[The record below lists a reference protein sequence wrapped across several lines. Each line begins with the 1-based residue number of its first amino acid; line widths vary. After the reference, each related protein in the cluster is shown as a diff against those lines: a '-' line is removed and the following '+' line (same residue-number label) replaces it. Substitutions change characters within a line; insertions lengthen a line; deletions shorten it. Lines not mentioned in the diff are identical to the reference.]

1 MEKQLNL
8 SQIFL
13 HHISFLEK
21 EGRFATARNYRKT
34 LNSIQTFMEGEEI
47 PLNQINAR
55 WVNAYNSYLYSRKA
69 SRNSVSF
76 YNRVLR
82 AHYNKVIGTVKNDP
96 FKGAFT
102 GVSPTRK
109 RALPP
114 SVIKRIAD
122 LELDGEMALSRDLF
136 LFSFY
141 ARGMCYVDMAKLR
154 RPSLCGDYLS
164 YRRSKTGQELSL
176 QLEPCMMEIIDRWSG
191 QAYGDYVFPILHSDI
206 PRDAF
211 REYSYR
217 IARHNLML
225 KEIGRLAH
233 APFPLNSYA
242 ARHSWATIANRLDV
256 PVAVISSGM
265 GHTSERTTRI
275 YLSQLENSVLD
286 RANKK
291 VIRAVLK

>member
-1 MEKQLNL
+1 MY
-8 SQIFL
+8 
-13 HHISFLEK
+13 HISSLEK
-21 EGRFATARNYRKT
+21 EGRYATARNYRKT
-34 LNSIQTFMEGEEI
+34 LCSIQTYLDGRDIEI
-47 PLNQINAR
+47 SRINSH
-55 WVNAYNSYLYSRKA
+55 WVSAYNSYLYGRKA

-82 AHYNKVIGTVKNDP
+82 AIYNKTLISSDKDP
-96 FKGAFT
+96 FKGAYT

-109 RALPP
+109 RALSP
-114 SVIKRIAD
+114 SVIKRISK

-141 ARGMCYVDMAKLR
+141 ARGMCFVDIAKLR
-154 RPSLCGDYLS
+154 LSNICGGNIY
-164 YRRSKTGQELSL
+164 YRRSKTGQDIYLHI
-176 QLEPCMMEIIDRWSG
+176 EPCMKEIIDRWAHL
-191 QAYGDYVFPILHSDI
+191 AYGDYVFPILHSNNPQDS
-206 PRDAF
+206 F
-211 REYSYR
+211 LEYGYR

-225 KEIGRLAH
+225 KAIGRLAC

-256 PVAVISSGM
+256 PVSVISSGM

-275 YLSQLENSVLD
+275 YLSQLENSVVD

-291 VIRAVLK
+291 VINAVWK

>member
-1 MEKQLNL
+1 M
-8 SQIFL
+8 
-13 HHISFLEK
+13 HHIGFLEK
-21 EGRFATARNYRKT
+21 EGRYPTARNYRKT
-34 LNSIQTFMEGEEI
+34 LRSILAFTEGNDMDI
-47 PLNQINAR
+47 SRIDAR
-55 WVNAYNSYLYSRKA
+55 WVNDYNAYLYSRKA

-82 AHYNKVIGTVKNDP
+82 ALLNKAARTRRDDP

-109 RALPP
+109 RALSP
-114 SVIKRIAD
+114 VVLKRIASLQ
-122 LELDGEMALSRDLF
+122 LEGEIALSRDLF

-242 ARHSWATIANRLDV
+242 ARHSWATIANRLEV
-256 PVAVISSGM
+256 PVSVISSGM